1 MAILDAFSQQADVK
15 DYEDGEL
22 DTLRKMGR
30 RGGDLPWEEYIMFES
45 RREFEKS
52 DLPTVLA
59 SSFTRRAGKQ
69 QGTEVFHCRYGSTN
83 LLYE

>member
-1 MAILDAFSQQADVK
+1 MLEQASCLINGRT
-15 DYEDGEL
+15 E
-22 DTLRKMGR
+22 TLMKMGR
-30 RGGDLPWEEYIMFES
+30 RGADLPWEEYIMFES
-45 RREFEKS
+45 RQEFDKS

-83 LLYE
+83 